1 MSEVSKLDSENLIKI
16 ITGEIMKRINEINQ
30 IKPKKALL
38 LYTGGIIGFEEGCAG
53 ICKMRES
60 GWETRVFMSA
70 NAERALQPDFLRD
83 KLKIDTILCESDNI
97 CLFNLY
103 EGIDLVVIPTLTL
116 NSLAKSAL
124 GIADTAITNLIS
136 HFLMTGVP
144 IIAAR
149 DACDLDTPMRIELG
163 MSQSLPTYK
172 RLYECY
178 RDMLASY
185 GVRFVGA
192 AEIWQAVQEFQG
204 QAAAAP
210 PLQTTTPAANVFVKG
225 FLTRSDLLEYAQDG
239 KIVIGE
245 YVRVT
250 DMAADT
256 ASQMNI
262 RIVREDHAS

>member
-1 MSEVSKLDSENLIKI
+1 MDSENLIKI

-53 ICKMRES
+53 IHKMRES
-60 GWETRVFMSA
+60 GWELRVFMSA
-70 NAERALQPDFLRD
+70 NAERALQSDFLRD

-97 CLFNLY
+97 CLFDLY

-204 QAAAAP
+204 QAAAPMQAVT
-210 PLQTTTPAANVFVKG
+210 PLQVTAPAAKVFVKG

-245 YVRVT
+245 CVRVT

-262 RIVREDHAS
+262 RIVREDRAL